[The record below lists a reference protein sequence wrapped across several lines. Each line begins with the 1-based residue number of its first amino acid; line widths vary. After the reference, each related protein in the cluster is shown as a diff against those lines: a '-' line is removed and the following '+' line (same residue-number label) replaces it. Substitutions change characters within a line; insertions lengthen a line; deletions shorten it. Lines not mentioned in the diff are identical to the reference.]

1 MQPTLTREKNNC
13 LNKLAEMVI
22 WTKTSHA
29 DQNVHIQKLMI
40 KLRKSSCSL
49 QIFKIVHIK
58 SAFHLS
64 FYDAFC
70 YSQTSSCHISLVLTS
85 CFRCEMAARWSDF
98 KFPSQSWKH
107 QWQRDDEPE
116 TLNNSQEN
124 IHSQNN
130 KRDRKHIKRGRRRLE
145 TNCIFLISSLG

>member
-1 MQPTLTREKNNC
+1 MLCSNIIYLSCWSICRQINFHYLS
-13 LNKLAEMVI
+13 LNFSM
-22 WTKTSHA
+22 
-29 DQNVHIQKLMI
+29 NV
-40 KLRKSSCSL
+40 
-49 QIFKIVHIK
+49 
-58 SAFHLS
+58 FHFS
-64 FYDAFC
+64 FDDAFC
-70 YSQTSSCHISLVLTS
+70 YSQTSSRHISLVLTS

-130 KRDRKHIKRGRRRLE
+130 KRDRKQVVREGYQERKKIRNLLQIPYFQVLDRLRKMCCQ
-145 TNCIFLISSLG
+145 TFFLRFTLFLLS